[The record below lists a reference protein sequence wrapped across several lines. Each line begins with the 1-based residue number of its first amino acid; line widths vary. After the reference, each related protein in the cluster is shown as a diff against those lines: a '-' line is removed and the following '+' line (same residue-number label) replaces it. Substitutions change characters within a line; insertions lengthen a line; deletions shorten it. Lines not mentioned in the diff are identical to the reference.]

1 MTRPLSPKKS
11 ETLEIRLPHQ
21 TKTAFMA
28 RCQDEGR
35 TASETVR
42 RFIDGELHGA
52 APRRARPALWPALG
66 QALAAAVAGL
76 AIGAVAAPSLAQ
88 TSLAQTSLG
97 QTAHAGTDPRA
108 AFDRLDRNHDG
119 VVSFDEFR
127 AG

>member
-1 MTRPLSPKKS
+1 MTRQLSPKKS

-28 RCQDEGR
+28 RCQTEGR
-35 TASETVR
+35 TASEAVR
-42 RFIDGELHGA
+42 RFIDGEIAGPSRR
-52 APRRARPALWPALG
+52 PRVSLW
-66 QALAAAVAGL
+66 QAFAAAAAGL

-88 TSLAQTSLG
+88 TSHAA
-97 QTAHAGTDPRA
+97 TAPRA

-119 VVSFDEFR
+119 VVSYAEFR